1 LKRCAINL
9 GDQFGLGLYNN
20 GSTAAVVRSTLAGP
34 AAEPVDPA
42 YAANVIAQIN
52 EALSETKLKD
62 IFEQVEKD
70 GMLDAITGEGTLRSM
85 IIDRRDA
92 MRDAN
97 G

>member
-1 LKRCAINL
+1 M
-9 GDQFGLGLYNN
+9 
-20 GSTAAVVRSTLAGP
+20 RSTLAGP
-34 AAEPVDPA
+34 AVEPVDPA
-42 YAANVIAQIN
+42 YAANVIGQIN
-52 EALSETKLKD
+52 EALSEARLKD

-70 GMLDAITGEGTLRSM
+70 GMLDTVVDEGTLRSM